1 MSGDE
6 SARSKKE
13 WKYFT
18 KIGVTVFLTF
28 ACCIIFFF
36 AILRYEGFAKN
47 WNKIMQAAQP
57 ITTGLVLAYIFNP
70 VLGFFENIAG
80 NLLKKRVKDDKK
92 RKKYSR
98 GIGVAASII
107 VLILFI
113 TLLIAAIVPAVID
126 SVRTMLE
133 TLPEN
138 VESLIYQI
146 QHGKLGKSQIAD
158 IVSNYITIGAE
169 KIEDWAKN
177 YLMPEAQHYIAQI
190 TTGVISVVKGIFNFV
205 IGIIVMAYV
214 MTIKERLKGQ
224 SKKIIYAAFK
234 PKVGN
239 LIVEAVR
246 KTNEIFGG
254 FITGK
259 IIDSAIVG
267 VICYF
272 GCLIMGIPDAVLI
285 AVVVGVTNVIPVFGP
300 FIGAVP
306 SILLVVI
313 QSPWHALYLLIF
325 ILVLQQVDGNIIGP
339 KILGS
344 STGLSSFW
352 VMFAILL
359 GGGLFGFLGMLLGV
373 PVVAVIYY
381 IVDRIVNYKV
391 SKNKLPTETEKYIDM
406 IKVDEKTNTL
416 TYPEIKE

>member
-1 MSGDE
+1 MEGN
-6 SARSKKE
+6 ARIE
-13 WKYFT
+13 QQDLE
-18 KIGVTVFLTF
+18 GVSERFKMMATVDDQERGRVKGQWYTAVPPL
-28 ACCIIFFF
+28 C
-36 AILRYEGFAKN
+36 RQN
-47 WNKIMQAAQP
+47 
-57 ITTGLVLAYIFNP
+57 TGLTPADYF
-70 VLGFFENIAG
+70 G
-80 NLLKKRVKDDKK
+80 R
-92 RKKYSR
+92 
-98 GIGVAASII
+98 
-107 VLILFI
+107 
-113 TLLIAAIVPAVID
+113 TLV
-126 SVRTMLE
+126 E

>member
-259 IIDSAIVG
+259 S
-267 VICYF
+267 
-272 GCLIMGIPDAVLI
+272 
-285 AVVVGVTNVIPVFGP
+285 
-300 FIGAVP
+300 
-306 SILLVVI
+306 
-313 QSPWHALYLLIF
+313 
-325 ILVLQQVDGNIIGP
+325 
-339 KILGS
+339 K
-344 STGLSSFW
+344 TG
-352 VMFAILL
+352 
-359 GGGLFGFLGMLLGV
+359 
-373 PVVAVIYY
+373 VVALPRDRAIMLDALKDVKKP
-381 IVDRIVNYKV
+381 IVAFKFFAGGQALV
-391 SKNKLPTETEKYIDM
+391 
-406 IKVDEKTNTL
+406 EKTEEERR
-416 TYPEIKE
+416 EIIYDSYDTVFSSLKENDFGAIGIFQKYHDQLKEDVSVFNSWAEKRK